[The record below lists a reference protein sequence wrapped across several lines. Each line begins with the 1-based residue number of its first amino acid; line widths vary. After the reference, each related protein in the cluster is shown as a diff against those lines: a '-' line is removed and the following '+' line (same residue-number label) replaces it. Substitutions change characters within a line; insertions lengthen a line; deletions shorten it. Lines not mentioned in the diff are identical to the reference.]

1 MDTRIAVIAIIVE
14 DNGAAEEVNRLLHQY
29 AEYVVGRMGVPY
41 RPKEVSIIS
50 VILDAPQDAIS
61 ALSGKLGMLSGVNTK
76 TVYSRELR
84 AK

>member
-61 ALSGKLGMLSGVNTK
+61 ALSGKLGMLNGVSTK

-84 AK
+84 GK

>member
-61 ALSGKLGMLSGVNTK
+61 ALSGKLGMLNGVSTK

-84 AK
+84 TK